1 MTHISPAIIM
11 HTKDLGESD
20 LLVTFFT
27 PDRGKITG
35 IAKGARRS
43 RKRFANCLDLFCLVN
58 MEYESQRKS
67 SLFFLHSCRLIR
79 AFCGLRTDFSSL
91 ALASYLVELTGI
103 LFPPGVVDGNMFE
116 LLKNS
121 YNSLDER
128 RDNEIIRIFFEARA
142 MTLAGYGINFER
154 CCKCGRTYTGKG
166 RAVFQPDKGGIS
178 CLRCEHE
185 SRLSPGMGT
194 DTINRFK
201 AMQSALEPKW
211 GELSLTEE
219 MIEEI
224 KSAIKLHIEYRIG
237 RRLKTAKYL

>member
-11 HTKDLGESD
+11 RTRDLGESD

-27 PDRGKITG
+27 PDRGQLTG
-35 IAKGARRS
+35 IAKGARKS

-58 MEYESQRKS
+58 MEYEPQRKS
-67 SLFFLHSCRLIR
+67 SLFFLHSGKLVKT
-79 AFCGLRTDFSSL
+79 FCGLRTDFLSL
-91 ALASYLVELTGI
+91 ALASYLVELTEL
-103 LFPPGVVDGNMFE
+103 LFPPGVVELDMFE

-121 YNSLDER
+121 YNSLNEGR
-128 RDNEIIRIFFEARA
+128 NNEIIRIFFEARA

-166 RAVFQPDKGGIS
+166 RAVFQADKGGIS
-178 CLRCEHE
+178 CLGCEHE
-185 SRLSPGMGT
+185 SRLSPGMGA
-194 DTINRFK
+194 DTINQFK
-201 AMQSALEPKW
+201 VMQSEPETKW
-211 GELSLTEE
+211 GKLSLTGE

-224 KSAIKLHIEYRIG
+224 KPVLKLHIEYRTG